1 MYVNFN
7 ELPDTS
13 RVWVYQS
20 NREFT
25 TEELEK
31 ITEKLKSFVNSW
43 KRHGEDLKA
52 SFRTA
57 YNQFI
62 ILAVDESYNN
72 VSGCSIDASVS
83 SIKQLEVEFGV
94 DLLNKMNVSFKDGD
108 NVNTVSLKDF
118 KEYAKQQKIHAN
130 TVVFNNMVNS
140 KAELENAW
148 ETEASNSWHAK
159 FLV

>member
-25 TEELEK
+25 TAELAK

-52 SFRTA
+52 SFRIA

-83 SIKQLEVEFGV
+83 SIKQLEAEFGV

-118 KEYAKQQKIHAN
+118 KEYAKQQKIDAN

>member
-1 MYVNFN
+1 MYINFN

-25 TEELEK
+25 TAELAK

-52 SFRTA
+52 SFRIA

-72 VSGCSIDASVS
+72 VSGCSIDASVN
-83 SIKQLEVEFGV
+83 SIKQLEAEFGI
-94 DLLNKMNVSFKDGD
+94 D
-108 NVNTVSLKDF
+108 
-118 KEYAKQQKIHAN
+118 
-130 TVVFNNMVNS
+130 
-140 KAELENAW
+140 
-148 ETEASNSWHAK
+148 
-159 FLV
+159 

>member
-25 TEELEK
+25 AVELEK

-52 SFRTA
+52 SFRIA

-62 ILAVDESYNN
+62 ILAVDESYSN
-72 VSGCSIDASVS
+72 VSGCSIDTSVS